1 MGEEKISKSEVLIGQ
16 TDQRLTAHE
25 AICAERYAGING
37 RLKRLEQIMIGSCGF
52 IIALLAAIVT
62 KVH

>member
-1 MGEEKISKSEVLIGQ
+1 MGEEKISKSEMMGLQ
-16 TDQRLTAHE
+16 NEQRMSAHE
-25 AICAERYAGING
+25 LICAERYAGINA

-52 IIALLAAIVT
+52 IVALLAAIVT

>member
-1 MGEEKISKSEVLIGQ
+1 MGEEKVSKNEMLISQAE
-16 TDQRLTAHE
+16 QRLTAHE
-25 AICAERYAGING
+25 AICAERYSGINA